1 MAQELA
7 LFPASN
13 QIHCQ
18 HAPGNKDWRCF
29 VRGGPCH
36 TA

>member
-1 MAQELA
+1 M
-7 LFPASN
+7 FPASN
-13 QIHCQ
+13 RMHCK
-18 HAPGNKDWRCF
+18 HAPGNEGWRCF